1 MDANAHHE
9 PDAGTPPSRAR
20 AASVDFL
27 VPSTSVAKPRAGEA
41 ETSRR
46 ARIRSVYLVWT
57 AQPDGSLG
65 DSVQWRDFT
74 GQILSAV
81 ARDDWLG
88 AIHPDDRTR
97 ARRIWA
103 EALTSKTPFA
113 LECRVRQADRH
124 YRRLLLRGVPML
136 HDDGSVREWVLT
148 GTSVAA
154 CTERDTVRARARQLE
169 VILETMADGVI
180 VFDRDL
186 HFRAMNPAA
195 RRLLALDVRPDFFS
209 LPIAEVVR
217 HLHVRDARGQPYS
230 TEKFISDRERVLA
243 GETHTGAQTV
253 ENVIRALDGRD
264 VALSLSEAPVHD
276 ARGNITAAVVI
287 QRDVTERRRLEQR
300 TQEALAALVA
310 MAEELVSAGVVTA
323 DGARSPGDA
332 SPHTPGASASAIARR
347 LADMTQR
354 VTGAR
359 RVGIVATG
367 LNEEDGARLV
377 AGSSMSAQEEEH
389 FRTRWPWAGKPIAA
403 ILPPAFVSRLV
414 RGESVPIDF
423 AQPEFARLP
432 NPYRASSLLLTPMR
446 LGGRLV
452 GFMVLDYESVAYEV
466 TPDELA
472 LAMGAA
478 RLAALVLERER
489 LQRERAEARAN
500 ELALREANRRMD
512 EFLAVAAHEL
522 RSPVMAG
529 LLGVGLAQRH
539 AHELQNRA
547 TAREGALAGQLDV
560 LQRDVTQVGESVER
574 LARLVTDLSDV
585 SRIRAG
591 QLDIR
596 PEPADLAAIVRKE
609 VTRQHVLAPSRD
621 TRLRLPTTVPIP
633 VLVDVDRIGQVVS
646 NLLGNALK
654 YAPENRPVEVRVQVR
669 GGRARVSIRDEGPG
683 LPLEEQRR
691 IWERY
696 HQAPGIRANVG
707 TSVGLGLG
715 LYISREI
722 VRAHGGRV
730 GVQSAPGR
738 GSIFWFTLPLDDAV
752 S

>member
-1 MDANAHHE
+1 
-9 PDAGTPPSRAR
+9 
-20 AASVDFL
+20 
-27 VPSTSVAKPRAGEA
+27 
-41 ETSRR
+41 
-46 ARIRSVYLVWT
+46 
-57 AQPDGSLG
+57 
-65 DSVQWRDFT
+65 
-74 GQILSAV
+74 
-81 ARDDWLG
+81 
-88 AIHPDDRTR
+88 
-97 ARRIWA
+97 
-103 EALTSKTPFA
+103 
-113 LECRVRQADRH
+113 
-124 YRRLLLRGVPML
+124 
-136 HDDGSVREWVLT
+136 
-148 GTSVAA
+148 
-154 CTERDTVRARARQLE
+154 
-169 VILETMADGVI
+169 
-180 VFDRDL
+180 
-186 HFRAMNPAA
+186 
-195 RRLLALDVRPDFFS
+195 
-209 LPIAEVVR
+209 
-217 HLHVRDARGQPYS
+217 
-230 TEKFISDRERVLA
+230 
-243 GETHTGAQTV
+243 
-253 ENVIRALDGRD
+253 
-264 VALSLSEAPVHD
+264 
-276 ARGNITAAVVI
+276 
-287 QRDVTERRRLEQR
+287 
-300 TQEALAALVA
+300 
-310 MAEELVSAGVVTA
+310 
-323 DGARSPGDA
+323 
-332 SPHTPGASASAIARR
+332 
-347 LADMTQR
+347 
-354 VTGAR
+354 
-359 RVGIVATG
+359 VGIIATG
-367 LNEEDGARLV
+367 LNEDDGARLV
-377 AGSSMSAQEEEH
+377 AGAPMSPQEEES
-389 FRTRWPWAGKPIAA
+389 FRTRWLWAGKPMTA
-403 ILPPAFVSRLV
+403 ILPPALVSRLA
-414 RGESVPIDF
+414 RGESIPIDF

-432 NPYRASSLLLTPMR
+432 NPYGASSLLLTPMR

-472 LAMGAA
+472 LATGAA

-539 AHELQNRA
+539 AHALRDRATA
-547 TAREGALAGQLDV
+547 TAREGDLAGQLDV
-560 LQRDVTQVGESVER
+560 LQKDVAQVGESVER

-609 VTRQHVLAPSRD
+609 VARQHVLAPSRAI
-621 TRLRLPTTVPIP
+621 RLRLPTTVPIP
-633 VLVDVDRIGQVVS
+633 VLADVDRIGQVVS
-646 NLLGNALK
+646 NMVGNALK
-654 YAPENRPVEVRVQVR
+654 YAPEKRPVEVRVQVR